1 MAQRWVG
8 IGLLR
13 LSEGRVATRDGRW
26 RDATPHLEGG
36 ARGRSVTLS
45 HPTSPCRSSNSNEP
59 RSLDSESNMLTVIP
73 QGQLTEVLPGH
84 NISHWGAPSGAL
96 SHGGTPTGAL
106 LLGGL
111 SRELSHWWAPTEA
124 LSLGGSFGS
133 LPTTGFI
140 RELSLGGLLRELPHS
155 GIATGAL
162 LLGDSY
168 GSSLWGTPTE
178 ATLLGDSYGGA
189 PTG

>member
-1 MAQRWVG
+1 M
-8 IGLLR
+8 
-13 LSEGRVATRDGRW
+13 ATRDGRW
-26 RDATPHLEGG
+26 RGATPHLEGG

-84 NISHWGAPSGAL
+84 NISHWGGSFGSSLPRRDPYGSAP
-96 SHGGTPTGAL
+96 T
-106 LLGGL
+106 GGL

-140 RELSLGGLLRELPHS
+140 RELSLGGLLRELPRS

-178 ATLLGDSYGGA
+178 ATLLGDSYGSS